1 MQRNST
7 NNKRPPGLI
16 AIIIYKAFVAL
27 LLGLTSVVLLLALK
41 NYDNLIEFSESYVLE
56 GKLAI
61 IEWVLEKIINVK
73 RQTLQLSGIAA
84 GIYAVVTAIEGLGLW
99 YQKTWAK
106 LLVLGLVGI
115 SIPLEI
121 FELIKGTTILKL
133 VVFIVNVAVFW
144 YLLRHFTNYGKK

>member
-27 LLGLTSVVLLLALK
+27 LLGITSVVLLLALK

-115 SIPLEI
+115 SIPPEI

>member
-1 MQRNST
+1 MEKNST

-27 LLGLTSVVLLLALK
+27 LLGITSVVLLLALK

-61 IEWVLEKIINVK
+61 IEWVIEKIINVK

-115 SIPLEI
+115 SIPPEI

>member
-27 LLGLTSVVLLLALK
+27 LLGITSVVLLLALK

-61 IEWVLEKIINVK
+61 IEWALEKIINVK

-115 SIPLEI
+115 SIPPEI

>member
-115 SIPLEI
+115 SIPPEI